1 MNNQDNQTL
10 ERKFR
15 GSIIAVSIIIPI
27 AVAVLFTVKLK
38 DFGINIEPLSFLPPI
53 YASINAVTALLL
65 IMGVLAIKNGNRKV
79 HERIMT
85 MAIACSVVFLVMY
98 VAYHMSA
105 DSTKYGDIN
114 ADGLLDDT
122 ELANAGSMRSVYF
135 FILIS
140 HILLSIAII
149 PMVLFTYVRALAER
163 FDRHKKLAKITF
175 PIWLY
180 VAVTGVVVYLMISPY
195 YAN

>member
-10 ERKFR
+10 EKKFK

-53 YASINAVTALLL
+53 YASINAATALLL

-79 HERIMT
+79 HERMMT
-85 MAIACSVVFLVMY
+85 LAIACSVVFLVMY
-98 VAYHMSA
+98 VAYHMTA

-114 ADGLLDDT
+114 ADGLLDQT
-122 ELANAGSMRSVYF
+122 EIANAGSMRLVYF
-135 FILIS
+135 FILIT
-140 HILLSIAII
+140 HIVLSVVII

-163 FDRHKKLAKITF
+163 FDKHKKLAKITF